1 MQNIQL
7 NLDCAICKQATKPGD
22 QVKLSEKGCSGIHSA
37 SRERGDNLQVT
48 VGQVVHAK
56 CLKDYTHLNCIA
68 AFKPSA
74 REGTPSPVKKRRSL
88 RSHHVFDC
96 KAQCLF
102 CCQSTEPSRNRKVE
116 KLIPVRTDCFKESI
130 LKACAVRGD
139 DDKWANE
146 VYSRLTFAS
155 DGCAYDVTTTTCAA
169 LIFGKDLEF
178 PSFSLMNQKG
188 KKPKGRPE
196 NPVINRVFQDVVK
209 VLEYCCQGS
218 GIWRL

>member
-1 MQNIQL
+1 M

-22 QVKLSEKGCSGIHSA
+22 RVKLSEKSCSGIHSA

-48 VGQVVHAK
+48 AGQVVHAK
-56 CLKDYTHLNCIA
+56 CRKDYTHPNCIA

-88 RSHHVFDC
+88 QSHHVFDF

-102 CCQSTEPSRNRKVE
+102 CCQSTEPSKNRKVE

-130 LKACAVRGD
+130 LKACAVRVD

-146 VYSRLTFAS
+146 VYSRLAFAS
-155 DGCAYDVTTTTCAA
+155 DCCAYDVVDHNVCGTNFREGSGIPQT
-169 LIFGKDLEF
+169 
-178 PSFSLMNQKG
+178 FSDEPKG

-196 NPVINRVFQDVVK
+196 NPVINRAFQDVVK

-218 GIWRL
+218 GILRL

>member
-7 NLDCAICKQATKPGD
+7 NLNCAICKQATKPGD
-22 QVKLSEKGCSGIHSA
+22 RVKLSEKGCSGIHSA

-48 VGQVVHAK
+48 AGQVVHAK
-56 CLKDYTHLNCIA
+56 CPKDYTHPNCIA
-68 AFKPSA
+68 AFKPSE

-88 RSHHVFDC
+88 RSHRVFDF

-102 CCQSTEPSRNRKVE
+102 CCQSTEHSRNRKEE

-130 LKACAVRGD
+130 LKACAVRGG

-146 VYSRLTFAS
+146 VYSRLAFAS
-155 DGCAYDVTTTTCAA
+155 DCCAYDVVDHNVCSTNFRKGSGIPQT
-169 LIFGKDLEF
+169 
-178 PSFSLMNQKG
+178 FSDEPKG
-188 KKPKGRPE
+188 KKPIGRPE
-196 NPVINRVFQDVVK
+196 NPVINRSFQDMVK